1 MRSFLYGYDQQQAH
15 LSAQELNFSAMR
27 KEPIKVGFL
36 RFTALTAPTAGRIIL
51 HIHGTGMLAKMAN
64 IAVAVKGSSWTSMF
78 QSTKHVL
85 RGSRPESRRLFAF
98 PQT

>member
-15 LSAQELNFSAMR
+15 LSAQELDFSAMR
-27 KEPIKVGFL
+27 KEPVKVGF
-36 RFTALTAPTAGRIIL
+36 FAIHSSHGVL

>member
-1 MRSFLYGYDQQQAH
+1 MRSFLSGYDQQQAH
-15 LSAQELNFSAMR
+15 LSAQELNYSAMR
-27 KEPIKVGFL
+27 KEPVKAG
-36 RFTALTAPTAGRIIL
+36 RFAIHSSTALTAGRTIL
-51 HIHGTGMLAKMAN
+51 HIHGTGMLAN
-64 IAVAVKGSSWTSMF
+64 IVVAVKGSSWTSMF